1 MELNLNSQA
10 RPKTPKICAIIP
22 AYNEGKHIVKFIKAL
37 FKELLKLSSK
47 VELIIVDDGS
57 KDDTVKCIT
66 QIQGSVPFKLICLSR
81 NFGKEKAVSAGL
93 DYADADVTLIIDG
106 DFQHPL
112 ETITKLYDKWQKG
125 YDNVYAV
132 RSERKGQPF
141 VIRFFSKMF
150 YKLNK
155 FVMNIDLPENAGD
168 FRMLDRKVVES
179 LQKMTERNRFMK
191 GLYAWVGFPSIG
203 IKYNVKPRKH
213 GSSKW
218 GFFRLLDLAVTG
230 ITSFSNLPLRIWTLI
245 GCLISLLSFIYG
257 LFILI
262 ETVILGVSIPGFA
275 TITCGMFF
283 LGGIQLISIGVVAE
297 YIARIFEEV
306 KGRPTYIV
314 KAVLESS
321 LKPNAKS
328 KK

>member
-1 MELNLNSQA
+1 MSDLRNLITKRLKS
-10 RPKTPKICAIIP
+10 PKICAIVP
-22 AYNEGKHIVKFIKAL
+22 VYNEGEIIVDFIKEL
-37 FKELLKLSSK
+37 FKTLSKLSKK

-57 KDDTVKCIT
+57 KDNTTRYIRDIKASI
-66 QIQGSVPFKLICLSR
+66 PLKLVCLSR
-81 NFGKEKAVSAGL
+81 NFGKERAISAGI
-93 DYADADVTLIIDG
+93 DHVDADLTLIIDG

-112 ETITKLYDKWQKG
+112 ETIPKLFKKWQEG

-141 VIRFFSKMF
+141 VIRKLSKLF

-155 FVMNIDLPENAGD
+155 WVMNIDLPENAGD
-168 FRMLDRKVVES
+168 FRILDRKVIDA
-179 LQKMTERNRFMK
+179 LKKMTERNRFMK
-191 GLYAWVGFPSIG
+191 GLYAWVGFASIG
-203 IKYNVKPRKH
+203 IPYQVKPRES

-218 GFFRLLDLAVTG
+218 GFFRLLDLAITG

-245 GCLISLLSFIYG
+245 GFFISFLAFIYG
-257 LFILI
+257 LFIFI
-262 ETVILGVSIPGFA
+262 ETMILGISIPGFA

-306 KGRPTYIV
+306 KGRPTYLVREVIE
-314 KAVLESS
+314 LG
-321 LKPNAKS
+321 LKN

>member
-1 MELNLNSQA
+1 MSNLRNLKIKRVKS
-10 RPKTPKICAIIP
+10 PKICAIVP
-22 AYNEGKHIVKFIKAL
+22 AYNEGEIIVGFIKEL
-37 FKELLKLSSK
+37 FKALSKLSKK

-57 KDDTVKCIT
+57 NDNTTSYIRDIKDSI
-66 QIQGSVPFKLICLSR
+66 PLKLVCLSR
-81 NFGKEKAVSAGL
+81 NFGKERAISAGI
-93 DYADADVTLIIDG
+93 DYSDADVTLIIDG

-112 ETITKLYDKWQKG
+112 ETIPELFEKWQEG

-141 VIRFFSKMF
+141 VIRKLSKLF

-155 FVMNIDLPENAGD
+155 RVMNIDLPENAGD
-168 FRMLDRKVVES
+168 FRILDRKVIDA
-179 LQKMTERNRFMK
+179 LKKMTERNRFMK
-191 GLYAWVGFPSIG
+191 GLYAWVGFSSIG
-203 IKYNVKPRKH
+203 IPYQVKPREH

-218 GFFRLLDLAVTG
+218 GFFKLLDLAITG

-245 GCLISLLSFIYG
+245 GFCISFLAFIYG
-257 LFILI
+257 LFIFI
-262 ETVILGVSIPGFA
+262 ETMILGISIPGFA

-306 KGRPTYIV
+306 KGRPTYLVREVID
-314 KAVLESS
+314 
-321 LKPNAKS
+321 LKN